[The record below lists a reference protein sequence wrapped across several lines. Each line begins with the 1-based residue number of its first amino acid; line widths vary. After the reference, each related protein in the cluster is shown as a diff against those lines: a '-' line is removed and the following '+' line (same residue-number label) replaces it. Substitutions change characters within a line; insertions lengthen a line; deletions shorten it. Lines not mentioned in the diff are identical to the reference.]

1 MWFPWSEIDKFGVIK
16 SELTGK
22 AYHKCQIA
30 RKCLGKI
37 FASILR
43 FMIFLRTGTEPKN
56 GIMWFPCSEID
67 KFGGIKFFEP
77 RKAYIKCQNMRK
89 RSGTS
94 FTSILRFSSFS

>member
-22 AYHKCQIA
+22 AYHKCQISK
-30 RKCLGKI
+30 KCFGEI

-43 FMIFLRTGTEPKN
+43 FMIFLRPGTEPKN

-67 KFGGIKFFEP
+67 KFGGIKFFGPQEGLYQVS
-77 RKAYIKCQNMRK
+77 KHEKTFWNEFYID
-89 RSGTS
+89 S
-94 FTSILRFSSFS
+94 